1 MIELNADSNIPTFLD
16 TDDVFKRVLQHVI
29 DNGYQLV
36 AQAQHRTDFGKDDQE
51 ELSDLQT
58 DLANAIGE
66 AVLLLGFLDEETGP
80 WMGEL
85 YDYAAAIGFDF
96 SRTEDAEENE
106 DED

>member
-58 DLANAIGE
+58 DLSNAISE
-66 AVLLLGFLDEETGP
+66 ALLICGLIEEETGP
-80 WMGEL
+80 WLGEL

-96 SRTEDAEENE
+96 SRKEEL
-106 DED
+106 